1 MSMTKNNKEN
11 AEHKLPNLSASNNQE
26 NETEVRMPEV
36 YIWTNTKEKYNKDVI
51 SLGKDKSLKGIKKF
65 KAKQKPTLGNIFS

>member
-1 MSMTKNNKEN
+1 
-11 AEHKLPNLSASNNQE
+11 
-26 NETEVRMPEV
+26 MPEV